1 MYEKNER
8 VRRFIPNPKKKK
20 KNVQNAEAQIVSC
33 FSFTFHVAERVEG
46 KKGRKKGS
54 ERRVEERE
62 RERERKD
69 VDMKGGM
76 RGREKE
82 KGTTTERTAVR
93 DFPRLDKELDRS
105 PVFLIRKQSRVALRC
120 VAPFLYRLSLKWV
133 IEFAR
138 AFYRSLG

>member
-1 MYEKNER
+1 M
-8 VRRFIPNPKKKK
+8 
-20 KNVQNAEAQIVSC
+20 
-33 FSFTFHVAERVEG
+33 
-46 KKGRKKGS
+46 
-54 ERRVEERE
+54 EERE

-93 DFPRLDKELDRS
+93 EFPRLDKELDRS